1 VNEWLD
7 GSVRIEGGGVKKK
20 HTCEKSTNDERDLL
34 TLSRRF
40 SADQVSKWRWKTSN
54 SPSTRRTTRR
64 AAIVPR
70 SRSGSSRVSHA
81 AHDARGLAT
90 RADGARAG

>member
-1 VNEWLD
+1 MNEWLD

-20 HTCEKSTNDERDLL
+20 PTCDFLIDDRDSL

-54 SPSTRRTTRR
+54 SPSTRRTTRC

-70 SRSGSSRVSHA
+70 SRSGSSRVSHG

>member
-7 GSVRIEGGGVKKK
+7 EDRREALKKNKKK
-20 HTCEKSTNDERDLL
+20 PRVRNRRSGLADAESAVGGFQPTER
-34 TLSRRF
+34 
-40 SADQVSKWRWKTSN
+40 QVAVETSN
-54 SPSTRRTTRR
+54 SHSTRRTTRR

-81 AHDARGLAT
+81 AHDARGRAT

>member
-7 GSVRIEGGGVKKK
+7 EDRREALKKNKKK
-20 HTCEKSTNDERDLL
+20 PTRVRN
-34 TLSRRF
+34 RRSGLADAE
-40 SADQVSKWRWKTSN
+40 SAVGGFQPTKRQVAVETSN

-81 AHDARGLAT
+81 AHDARGRAT